1 MIFNVQKTVLANGLR
16 VITAPQEGSP
26 AITILVL
33 VEAGSEYETK
43 ETNGISHFLEHLC
56 FKGTRK
62 RPKAI
67 DIASELDGIGAFYNA
82 FTGNEYTGYFAKAD
96 ASHFDKIADVVSD
109 IYLNSIFDPS
119 EIDRERGV
127 IIEEINMYED
137 LPMRRVHDIFTALL
151 YGDQPAGWDI
161 AGRKEVIQKLGR
173 DDFIRYHQNYYLANT
188 TAVAVA
194 GAIDHQ
200 AAVEKVAHYFSA
212 LPIGPKIEK
221 KAVKENQQEPQLALK
236 FKDSDQTHLVLGVRG
251 YNIFDERRYALN
263 VLADILGGSMS
274 SRLFQKIRA
283 EMGAAYY
290 VRAEADFYTDH
301 GYLAASA
308 GIDHRRVKEVIQA
321 VINEFRRLKE
331 EPLKEDELEKA
342 KDHLIGNLMLSLET
356 SDALA
361 GFYGQ
366 DEILK
371 REVRKPEEVAAKI
384 RAVTADEVAAV
395 AQDIF
400 LDAKLNLAIIGPLKE
415 EAELK
420 SLLKIS

>member
-1 MIFNVQKTVLANGLR
+1 
-16 VITAPQEGSP
+16 
-26 AITILVL
+26 
-33 VEAGSEYETK
+33 
-43 ETNGISHFLEHLC
+43 
-56 FKGTRK
+56 
-62 RPKAI
+62 
-67 DIASELDGIGAFYNA
+67 
-82 FTGNEYTGYFAKAD
+82 
-96 ASHFDKIADVVSD
+96 
-109 IYLNSIFDPS
+109 
-119 EIDRERGV
+119 
-127 IIEEINMYED
+127 
-137 LPMRRVHDIFTALL
+137 
-151 YGDQPAGWDI
+151 
-161 AGRKEVIQKLGR
+161 
-173 DDFIRYHQNYYLANT
+173 
-188 TAVAVA
+188 
-194 GAIDHQ
+194 
-200 AAVEKVAHYFSA
+200 
-212 LPIGPKIEK
+212 
-221 KAVKENQQEPQLALK
+221 
-236 FKDSDQTHLVLGVRG
+236 
-251 YNIFDERRYALN
+251 
-263 VLADILGGSMS
+263 MS